1 MIRGTTPTFK
11 LKIADANLD
20 LREAR
25 NIYATFEQGSTEL
38 TKTGEDLELT
48 VTQVEDVYQNEID
61 VFLSQAES
69 LSFKSGNI
77 YCQLNWTYNNGTRA
91 CSNII
96 SIKVGS
102 NLIGEVLQ

>member
-69 LSFKSGNI
+69 LLFK
-77 YCQLNWTYNNGTRA
+77 A
-91 CSNII
+91 
-96 SIKVGS
+96 
-102 NLIGEVLQ
+102 